1 MRVAPACVFATRV
14 PVRHPIVLTAG
25 AANATTNVVATF
37 IQINRVEK
45 TGINDH
51 QDERNREIMSSTLS
65 TTIHAGI
72 TLTPTGGYGTYQSPF
87 TITDTGA
94 IIAGSGTYGVFGS
107 VTSGSLTLL
116 NDGLVQGGSSG
127 EGDGVYLN
135 SGILTNSGTIT
146 GGGNS
151 YAGYGVQLSYG
162 ILSNSGTITG
172 GNGSDHGGKGVELVS
187 GTLTNH
193 GIITGGNGSYYGGN
207 GVDLKSSTLTNY
219 GTITGGSANTSSGSG
234 VGVYIDGSST
244 LIDSGKIVGGTGVA
258 AVLFYSLYSTNAG
271 TLVVEAGASF
281 VGGVVAD
288 PKISDV
294 LAIGGTSA
302 VSLVG
307 LGTAYEHFHTLAFD
321 TGATGNVSGTYTAFS
336 GLNVISFA
344 LGDTLVLDGF
354 AETSDTYVS
363 GNGLVLSNGS
373 TGTSSQ
379 ITLDIT
385 GSFATSNFTVGHTLG
400 NTTISLNSMPCFAAG
415 TRILTTRGEIQVEQM
430 QEGTSVILADGRI
443 VPITWIGHRTID
455 IARHPHPETVRP
467 VLIMAG
473 AISDGIPA
481 RDLYLSPDH
490 AVALDGHLIPAKTL
504 INGSTIRQVD
514 RRTVT
519 YYHVELPEH
528 AVLWAE
534 GTPCESYL
542 ETGNRHSF
550 ENSDAPVIALHPAFG
565 PTTSYWQRV
574 REARSCAPLIEEGSV
589 VEAVR
594 ARLLSRA
601 NVATT
606 PDADLSITSRAD
618 GSIAITSR
626 STIPGYLAPDPRDRR
641 LLGVKIASI
650 IRKDGTLIPLD
661 HPDLVTGWHDAE
673 PDGRWTN
680 GHALIPASLVGDGL
694 ADIALAAT
702 LAYSANQKQA
712 DNQPRFGSL
721 A

>member
-1 MRVAPACVFATRV
+1 
-14 PVRHPIVLTAG
+14 
-25 AANATTNVVATF
+25 
-37 IQINRVEK
+37 
-45 TGINDH
+45 
-51 QDERNREIMSSTLS
+51 MSSTLS

-94 IIAGSGTYGVFGS
+94 IIAGSGTGGVFGS
-107 VTSGSLTLL
+107 VTSGSLSLL
-116 NDGLVQGGSSG
+116 NDGLIQGGSGSNYG
-127 EGDGVYLN
+127 GYGVDLT

-146 GGGNS
+146 GGNAASS
-151 YAGYGVQLSYG
+151 YGAGGYGVELTSGTLTNSGIITGGSGYYGGDGVRLSSG
-162 ILSNSGTITG
+162 TLTNSGTITG
-172 GNGSDHGGKGVELVS
+172 GNSSYGVGSGGG
-187 GTLTNH
+187 
-193 GIITGGNGSYYGGN
+193 
-207 GVDLKSSTLTNY
+207 
-219 GTITGGSANTSSGSG
+219 ASG
-234 VGVYIDGSST
+234 VGVYISGGT
-244 LIDSGKIVGGTGVA
+244 LINSGKIVGGTGVL
-258 AVLFYSLYSTNAG
+258 AVLMYSSNVS

-281 VGGVVAD
+281 VGGVNANTNTR
-288 PKISDV
+288 DV

-712 DNQPRFGSL
+712 DDQPRFGS
-721 A
+721 